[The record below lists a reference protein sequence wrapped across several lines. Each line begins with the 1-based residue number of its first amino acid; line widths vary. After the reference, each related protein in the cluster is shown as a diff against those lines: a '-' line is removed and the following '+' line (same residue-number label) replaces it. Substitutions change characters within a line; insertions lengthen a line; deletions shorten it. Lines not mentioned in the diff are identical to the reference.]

1 MTCVLTMIRES
12 FSFTRL
18 RKRPVSFLLFK
29 MLQKFESVYNSHQ
42 HFIIGL
48 NLSPDASKIY
58 MDGCT
63 YILKELFCS
72 SLDLPF
78 MYLSQVQLYVR
89 LYNIKYCR
97 TLYIKF
103 LSSIL
108 SLYCKVNN
116 LDCLEYVKFLSSSCI
131 WISHVH
137 YIR

>member
-48 NLSPDASKIY
+48 NLSPDASKIC

-63 YILKELFCS
+63 YILKELCCS

-89 LYNIKYCR
+89 LYNIKYCL

-116 LDCLEYVKFLSSSCI
+116 LDCLKYVKFLSSSCI